1 VVPNCRLL
9 QIQAFCQTAGTAGMM
24 VEIQP
29 NVRPH
34 RIPNPAG
41 LVLTSSWSPRHRP
54 VCMPCFL
61 CPKDRPPHPAAAMS
75 FTHFVKTYELQN
87 DKVLLPKKQ
96 LVTYA
101 LYALIAVALLYLF
114 FFEPAPPAVAAQKQ
128 ELPPSFPL
136 PYQRDETL
144 MRSASRQGN
153 KTVQ

>member
-1 VVPNCRLL
+1 
-9 QIQAFCQTAGTAGMM
+9 
-24 VEIQP
+24 
-29 NVRPH
+29 
-34 RIPNPAG
+34 
-41 LVLTSSWSPRHRP
+41 
-54 VCMPCFL
+54 
-61 CPKDRPPHPAAAMS
+61 MS